1 MTQYMLSVMGR
12 EGDPV
17 PTNAEVQ
24 TTYDAVDV
32 FNQKITEAGIWV
44 FGGGLHEVSTAT
56 VVDGTGT
63 DVVTTDGPFSESKEF
78 IGGFWVLEAPDLDA
92 ALKLAAEASQ
102 ACGGPVEVR
111 PFLADGELE
120 AQYDIQT

>member
-12 EGDPV
+12 EGDPQ
-17 PTNAEVQ
+17 PSAPEVQ
-24 TTYDAVDV
+24 QTYRRVDA
-32 FNQKITEAGIWV
+32 FNQKITQAGIWV
-44 FGGGLHEVSTAT
+44 FGGGLHEVSTST

-63 DVVTTDGPFSESKEF
+63 DVVTTDGPFSEAKEF

-111 PFLADGELE
+111 PFVDEAEFLAEHGID
-120 AQYDIQT
+120 A